1 MKQRELASLSVLG
14 VLAEEQV
21 ATLNQ
26 IHEKLRHSFGRYWGA
41 STSILIPTISQ
52 LEDEGHLNAT
62 TADGNYAYEITPA
75 GRDRLK
81 ALLRERIEDVS
92 HPSFRPHLL
101 LKLGFLHHLPKD
113 EQHTENESLQ
123 DQLYETRDRL
133 LTLESYHGD
142 KRKPGAS
149 AGYRGG
155 LIDLRVRIIDTII
168 DWLKSFK

>member
-1 MKQRELASLSVLG
+1 MKQRELASFSVLG

-75 GRDRLK
+75 GRDRL
-81 ALLRERIEDVS
+81 AEHGARRLRARG
-92 HPSFRPHLL
+92 PSVPQEGGFR
-101 LKLGFLHHLPKD
+101 
-113 EQHTENESLQ
+113 
-123 DQLYETRDRL
+123 
-133 LTLESYHGD
+133 HG
-142 KRKPGAS
+142 
-149 AGYRGG
+149 RG
-155 LIDLRVRIIDTII
+155 RRR
-168 DWLKSFK
+168 